1 MPDQADRM
9 TIDENQTQEPPSSPI
24 DDTAPWPKWRV
35 RLSRLSPYT
44 MDIEEQ
50 LERLYELTIMLT
62 IVPGVMAAIILTI
75 FTLFGRPDV
84 GAIAVTMI
92 FGPMIGL
99 AWRDYRRINRQARLF
114 LASQTGE

>member
-1 MPDQADRM
+1 M
-9 TIDENQTQEPPSSPI
+9 TIDETQIPKQSPSPI
-24 DDTAPWPKWRV
+24 DDNAPWPKWRV

-50 LERLYELTIMLT
+50 LERLYQLTIMLT
-62 IVPGVMAAIILTI
+62 IVPGVMAGIILTI

-84 GAIAVTMI
+84 GAIAVTLI